1 MALKLQNLQPFKSL
15 LLAEITGTESQSVVA
30 AIKHKMIDDLLGD
43 RKSVTD
49 IVDGGSSSAV
59 GNLDEAAY
67 FCYKERSPTSWTD
80 DPEFIDLLN
89 HLTVICRFGRQL
101 AIYCSDPV
109 LLARVRKAIGSKKN
123 PGVFLQLALVPS
135 GRLNAAFISGETQA
149 LWLSGTHRRVASKID
164 NKVLTGLD
172 LRYAL
177 DPLGDQS
184 YFFTAAR
191 CRTRLNVGS
200 PSLGISPRKSSIW
213 AGRSADWNDFA
224 TTVSLVL
231 RAVASQRR
239 SKVAPFPVLAV
250 SVVDKASRGK
260 ISNAYDAGLIPP
272 EIFEPTSD
280 EETRRNAEKWSQF
293 RFEVQPQKGADFSAR
308 ILRPA
313 ETGFKPIGTVQFAFD
328 LSDPATIDWEATPDE
343 QETDE
348 DTRSELD
355 EVACTLNEEKK
366 WLKVWYESG
375 HVLAEQDIFQLRFRE
390 FPFRNYRWDNFGH
403 YNRDQEKP
411 KPLNAENIGRDKS
424 LFSWVKTCWRSDLK
438 EANPNGR
445 TANPAPGWLAS
456 NDGSMEIADF
466 IHLDVRAT
474 PGILTLIHVKAA
486 NNNKANRPISVSA
499 YEIVTSQAVKNLRHI
514 DQELLAGNFVNQLD
528 KRIREAVW
536 HNGRK
541 VDRERMLEALMKF
554 NANYIRCVIIL
565 QPQTTRS
572 SLAKARDGKRADQLR
587 AKQLD
592 TLLLAA
598 QANCQSLGAE
608 FYVIGDKI

>member
-15 LLAEITGTESQSVVA
+15 LLAEITGDESQSDVA
-30 AIKHKMIDDLLGD
+30 AIKRKMMGDLLED

-49 IVDGGSSSAV
+49 IVDGGSSNDV
-59 GNLDEAAY
+59 GNLDEVTFFY
-67 FCYKERSPTSWTD
+67 YKERAPTPWTND
-80 DPEFIDLLN
+80 LDFIDLLN
-89 HLTVICRFGRQL
+89 HLAVICRRGRQL

-109 LLARVRKAIGSKKN
+109 LLARVRKAIASRKKS
-123 PGVFLQLALVPS
+123 GVFLQLALVPA
-135 GRLNAAFISGETQA
+135 GRINAAFVSGETQA
-149 LWLSGTHRRVASKID
+149 LWLSGTHRRVASKVD

-191 CRTRLNVGS
+191 CRTRLKVGS

-224 TTVSLVL
+224 KTVSLAL
-231 RAVASQRR
+231 RAIASQRR

-250 SVVDKASRGK
+250 SVVDKASRRK

-280 EETRRNAEKWSQF
+280 EEARRNAERWSQF
-293 RFEVQPQKGADFSAR
+293 RFEVRPNRGADFSAR
-308 ILRPA
+308 ILEPA
-313 ETGFKPIGTVQFAFD
+313 ETGLEAIGTVHFAFD
-328 LSDPATIDWEATPDE
+328 LSDPATIDWKVIPDE
-343 QETDE
+343 EETDE
-348 DTRSELD
+348 DRRSELD
-355 EVACTLNEEKK
+355 DVVRTLNEEKK

-390 FPFRNYRWDNFGH
+390 FPFRNYLWDNFGDYH
-403 YNRDQEKP
+403 RDQEKP

-424 LFSWVKTCWRSDLK
+424 LFSWVKNCWRSDLK
-438 EANPNGR
+438 QANPNAR
-445 TANPAPGWLAS
+445 TGNPAPGWLAS

-466 IHLDVRAT
+466 IHLDDRAS
-474 PGILTLIHVKAA
+474 PAILTLIHVKGA
-486 NNNKANRPISVSA
+486 NNNNAGRPISVSA

-514 DQELLAGNFVNQLD
+514 DEELLAGNFVNQLD
-528 KRIREAVW
+528 KRIKEAVW
-536 HNGRK
+536 YNGRK
-541 VDRERMLEALMKF
+541 VNRERMLEALSKV
-554 NANYIRCVIIL
+554 NANYIRRVIIL

-572 SLAKARDGKRADQLR
+572 SLAKARDGKPAEQLR

-608 FYVIGDKI
+608 FYVIGDKT

>member
-15 LLAEITGTESQSVVA
+15 LLAEITGRKSVNVA
-30 AIKHKMIDDLLGD
+30 AIKRKMIDDLLED
-43 RKSVTD
+43 RTSVTD
-49 IVDGGSSSAV
+49 IVDAGSSSNV
-59 GNLDEAAY
+59 DNLDEAAFFY
-67 FCYKERSPTSWTD
+67 YKERASTPWTN
-80 DPEFIDLLN
+80 DPDFIDLLN
-89 HLTVICRFGRQL
+89 HLAVICRRGRQL

-109 LLARVRKAIGSKKN
+109 LLGRVRKAIASRKKS
-123 PGVFLQLALVPS
+123 GVFLQLALVPA
-135 GRLNAAFISGETQA
+135 GRINAAFVSGETQA
-149 LWLSGTHRRVASKID
+149 LWLSGTHRRVASKVD

-191 CRTRLNVGS
+191 CHTRLKVGS

-224 TTVSLVL
+224 KTVSLVL
-231 RAVASQRR
+231 RAIASQRR

-250 SVVDKASRGK
+250 SVVDKVSRRK

-280 EETRRNAEKWSQF
+280 EEARRNAEKWSQF
-293 RFEVQPQKGADFSAR
+293 RFEVRPKRGADFSAR
-308 ILRPA
+308 ILGPA
-313 ETGFKPIGTVQFAFD
+313 ETGLKPIGTVHFAFD
-328 LSDPATIDWEATPDE
+328 LSDPATVDWEVTSNE

-348 DTRSELD
+348 DGRSELD
-355 EVACTLNEEKK
+355 DVVRTLNEEKK
-366 WLKVWYESG
+366 WLKIWYESG

-390 FPFRNYRWDNFGH
+390 FPFRNYLWDNFGD

-424 LFSWVKTCWRSDLK
+424 LFSWVKSCWRSDLK
-438 EANPNGR
+438 QANPNGR
-445 TANPAPGWLAS
+445 AANPAPGWLAS

-466 IHLDVRAT
+466 IHLDDRESPA
-474 PGILTLIHVKAA
+474 ILTLIHVKGA
-486 NNNKANRPISVSA
+486 NNNNANRPISVSA

-514 DQELLAGNFVNQLD
+514 DEELLAGNFVNQLD
-528 KRIREAVW
+528 KRIKEAVW
-536 HNGRK
+536 YNGRK
-541 VDRERMLEALMKF
+541 VDRERMLEALKKV
-554 NANYIRCVIIL
+554 NANYIRRVIIL
-565 QPQTTRS
+565 QPQTTKS
-572 SLAKARDGKRADQLR
+572 SLAKARDGKPAEQLR

-608 FYVIGDKI
+608 FYVIGDKT

>member
-1 MALKLQNLQPFKSL
+1 MALTLQNLQPFKSL
-15 LLAEITGTESQSVVA
+15 LLAEITGSESQSDVVA
-30 AIKHKMIDDLLGD
+30 IKRKMVGDLLED
-43 RKSVTD
+43 RKSVTE
-49 IVDGGSSSAV
+49 IVDGGSSSDV
-59 GNLDEAAY
+59 GNLDEVTFFY
-67 FCYKERSPTSWTD
+67 YKEQAPTPWTN
-80 DPEFIDLLN
+80 DPDFIDLLN
-89 HLTVICRFGRQL
+89 HLAVICRRGRQL

-109 LLARVRKAIGSKKN
+109 LLARVRKAIALRKKS
-123 PGVFLQLALVPS
+123 GALLQLALVPA
-135 GRLNAAFISGETQA
+135 GRINAAFVSGETQA
-149 LWLSGTHRRVASKID
+149 LWLSGTHRRVASKVD

-191 CRTRLNVGS
+191 CRTRLKVGS

-224 TTVSLVL
+224 KTVSLAL
-231 RAVASQRR
+231 RAIASQRR

-250 SVVDKASRGK
+250 SVVDKASRRK

-280 EETRRNAEKWSQF
+280 EEARRNAERWSQF
-293 RFEVQPQKGADFSAR
+293 RFEVRPKRGADFSAR

-313 ETGFKPIGTVQFAFD
+313 DTGLKPIGTVQFAFD
-328 LSDPATIDWEATPDE
+328 LSDPATIDWEVTPDE

-348 DTRSELD
+348 DGRSELD
-355 EVACTLNEEKK
+355 DVVRTLNEEKK
-366 WLKVWYESG
+366 WLKIWYESG

-390 FPFRNYRWDNFGH
+390 FPFRNYLWDNFGD
-403 YNRDQEKP
+403 YYRDQEKP
-411 KPLNAENIGRDKS
+411 KPLNAANIGRDKS
-424 LFSWVKTCWRSDLK
+424 LFSWVKSCWRSDLK
-438 EANPNGR
+438 QANPNGR
-445 TANPAPGWLAS
+445 AANPAPGWLAS

-466 IHLDVRAT
+466 IHLNDRPSPA
-474 PGILTLIHVKAA
+474 ILTLIHVKGA
-486 NNNKANRPISVSA
+486 NNNNANRPISVSA

-514 DQELLAGNFVNQLD
+514 DEELLAGNFVNQLD
-528 KRIREAVW
+528 KRIKEAVW
-536 HNGRK
+536 YNGRK
-541 VDRERMLEALMKF
+541 VDRERMLEALSKV
-554 NANYIRCVIIL
+554 NANYIRRVIIL

-572 SLAKARDGKRADQLR
+572 SLVKARDGKPAGQLR

-608 FYVIGDKI
+608 FYVIGDKT